1 MVQVDIV
8 RRYTMSDN
16 TIFFDSQTEQS
27 EIKAKIVS
35 SYFASWS
42 RIIKNNWDKNIPI
55 AYIDLF
61 CGPGVY
67 ADGSESVPVKIVR
80 TVLDDPGLSSRI
92 IIAFN
97 DEDPRYIENLRQI
110 IEKVDSNESLKGRIM
125 FSCEKIDNSFYNE
138 IEIDSNIPI
147 LSFIDPFGYRGITR
161 ELIKTLIKN
170 NGSDCIFFFN
180 YNRINMALSQ
190 NSKFDIYLTD
200 FFGEERMLNLKKEL
214 SNKTPKEREI
224 EIVNATIEAL
234 RELGECYPLPF
245 KFYRTDMHRTSHF
258 IVFVSKHT
266 LGYSIM
272 KNIMASVSA
281 KDESGV
287 PLFEYHD
294 TFNFGD
300 DLQQLTLTKT
310 KMEELCDMLIAANYR
325 GPQNIKQLCQ
335 TYENILDT
343 PYIASNVKE
352 ALRRLEEQGLVV
364 ITGRKRMIS
373 NGKKTMPDT
382 AFATFNKI

>member
-1 MVQVDIV
+1 
-8 RRYTMSDN
+8 MSDN
-16 TIFFDSQTEQS
+16 TIFFESQTEQS

-42 RIIKNNWDKNIPI
+42 RIIKKNWDKNIPI

-352 ALRRLEEQGLVV
+352 ALRRLEEQVPC
-364 ITGRKRMIS
+364 
-373 NGKKTMPDT
+373 KT
-382 AFATFNKI
+382 